1 MQRLRFTLAAV
12 VLFLMPA
19 FLIAQP
25 IEPVVNRFTRTEAM
39 IKARDGVKLHTIIYT
54 PKQAKVALPFILL
67 RTPYG
72 IDTRGPSSLQSYLRD
87 LADEGYIFVF
97 QDIRGRFK
105 SEGQFVMSRAPR
117 DPKAPKAI
125 DEGTDT
131 YDTIDWL
138 VKNVENNNGKVGML
152 GISYPGWLT
161 VMGALEPHP
170 ALKAI
175 SPQAS
180 PADQFL
186 GDDFHHNG
194 AFRLSYGFEYVA
206 MMETSNVNTYFK
218 FDRHDTYEWYLKLG
232 ALSNVNEKIF
242 KGKMPTWN
250 DFVKHPNYD
259 DHWQKQ
265 AFDPYLTRITVPTL
279 NVGGWF
285 DQEDYRGPM
294 QIYKRLEVHDKAN
307 QNFLVMGPWNHGGWA
322 NGPGDKLGRL
332 SFDGPTG
339 QHFRAK
345 VQAPWFT
352 WHLKGKGDLKQP
364 EALLFQTGTNKW
376 IEHDTW
382 PPKEAVTK
390 NLYFRAD
397 GKLAFS
403 QDGGAKPQASF
414 DAYQSD
420 PAKPVPYRPR
430 PVTPTYPGKEWQV
443 WMAED
448 QRYSHERPDV
458 LTYETEP
465 LAEDVT
471 LAGQITAKLFASTS
485 GSDSDFIVR
494 LIDVHPQNHAK
505 DPTLGGFQMLII
517 GEPVRARFRK
527 SFEKPEPVKPGEVNE
542 YTIDLHWSHHCFR
555 KGHKIMVQVS
565 STWFPL
571 IDRNPQKF
579 VPNIYEAKD
588 SDFQVAEQRVYRSA
602 AHPSHLSLQMMNTS
616 TKGTKG
622 HEEKQGADVAQA
634 AAKVKHI
641 IGHRGSCADRP
652 ENTLAS
658 YRRAIEAGATIMEM
672 DVRSTKDGALISLHD
687 ADLKRTTTGQ
697 GLAKNFTL
705 EAIRKL
711 DAGAWFDAKYK
722 GERVPTMREI
732 LELGKGKID
741 VMLDLQASG
750 EDYTDEYA
758 GRIAAEVR
766 KFGEPK
772 RTWLGVRSIENAKRF
787 RKLLPEAK
795 QIGLIPSADT
805 IDAFAEAK
813 VDVIRLWPKWL
824 SDKTLVPRVRK
835 HGLLLHLNGTVGAED
850 ETRMLLAH
858 EPESLASDDPARLV
872 ATLKKIAGPR
882 ER

>member
-1 MQRLRFTLAAV
+1 MDSHPEFPERTVMQNLRLAL
-12 VLFLMPA
+12 VLLFVAPA
-19 FLIAQP
+19 LLHAQP
-25 IEPVVNRFTRTEAM
+25 KDTIANRFTRTDAM
-39 IKARDGVKLHTIIYT
+39 ITMRDGVKLFTITYA
-54 PKQAKVALPFILL
+54 PKDIKGNLPFILL

-72 IDTRGPSSLQSYLRD
+72 IDTRGPGALQAYLKD

-105 SEGQFVMSRAPR
+105 SEGRFVMSRAPR
-117 DPKAPKAI
+117 DPKDAKAI

-131 YDTIDWL
+131 FDTIDWL
-138 VKNVENNNGKVGML
+138 LKNVPNNNGKVGML

-161 VMGALEPHP
+161 VMGALDPHP

-180 PADQFL
+180 PADQFI

-218 FDRHDTYEWYLKLG
+218 FDRFDTYEWYLKLG

-259 DHWQKQ
+259 EHWQKQ
-265 AFDPYLTRITVPTL
+265 AFDPYLTKVTVPTL

-294 QIYKRLEVHDKAN
+294 QIYKRLEVHDKKN
-307 QNFLVMGPWNHGGWA
+307 QNFLVIGPWNHGGWA

-332 SFDGPTG
+332 DFDSATG

-345 VQAPWFT
+345 VQAPWFN
-352 WHLKGKGDLKQP
+352 WHLKGKGDHKPP
-364 EALLFQTGTNKW
+364 EALLFQTGSNQW
-376 IEHDTW
+376 VAHDTW
-382 PPKEAVTK
+382 PPKNAESK
-390 NLYFRAD
+390 KLYFWAN
-397 GKLAFS
+397 GKLAFTPEEPREKR
-403 QDGGAKPQASF
+403 GAF
-414 DAYQSD
+414 DRYVSD

-430 PVTPTYPGKEWQV
+430 PVTPTYPGKEWQT

-448 QRYSHERPDV
+448 QRFTHERPDV
-458 LTYETEP
+458 LTYETDP
-465 LAEDVT
+465 LDADVT
-471 LAGQITAKLFASTS
+471 LAGQVTARLFASTS
-485 GSDSDFIVR
+485 GTDSDFIVR
-494 LIDVHPQNHAK
+494 LIDAHPQSYPK
-505 DPTLGGFQMLII
+505 DPTMGGFQMLII

-527 SFEKPEPVKPGEVNE
+527 SFEKPEAVEPGEVNE
-542 YTIDLHWSHHCFR
+542 YSIDLHWSHHCFR

-571 IDRNPQKF
+571 IDRNPQKY
-579 VPNIYEAKD
+579 VPNIFEAKD
-588 SDFQVAEQRVYRSA
+588 SDFQSAEQRVYRSA
-602 AHPSHLSLQMMNTS
+602 KHPSHLSMEILNS
-616 TKGTKG
+616 PTKDTKQ
-622 HEEKQGADVAQA
+622 HEGKA
-634 AAKVKHI
+634 ARKVKHI
-641 IGHRGSCADRP
+641 IAHRGSSADRP

-658 YRRAIEAGATIMEM
+658 YHRAIEAGATIMEM

-687 ADLKRTTTGQ
+687 ADLKRTTNGT
-697 GLAKNFTL
+697 GLAINMTL
-705 EAIRKL
+705 ADIRKL
-711 DAGAWFDAKYK
+711 DAGSWFDPKYK
-722 GERVPTMREI
+722 DERVPTMQEI

-741 VMLDLQASG
+741 ILLDLQEKG
-750 EDYTDEYA
+750 EDYA
-758 GRIAAEVR
+758 NRVVAEVR

-772 RTWLGVRSIENAKRF
+772 RTWIGVRTLDHARQF

-795 QIGLIPSADT
+795 QIGLIPTADS

-813 VDVIRLWPKWL
+813 VDMIRLWPKWL
-824 SDKTLVPRVRK
+824 NDKTLIPRVRK
-835 HGLLLHLNGTVGAED
+835 HGLPLHLNGTLGMED
-850 ETRMLLAH
+850 ETRALLAH
-858 EPESLASDDPARLV
+858 EPDSLASDDPARLV
-872 ATLKKIAGPR
+872 ATLKSIAAPR
-882 ER
+882 